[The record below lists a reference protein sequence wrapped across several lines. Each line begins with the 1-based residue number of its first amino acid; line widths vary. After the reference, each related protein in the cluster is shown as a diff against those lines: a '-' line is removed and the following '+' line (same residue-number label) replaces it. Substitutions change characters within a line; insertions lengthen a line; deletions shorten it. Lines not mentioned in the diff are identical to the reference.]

1 MPHMKVAFDTDVIVA
16 SRRSRSGAS
25 HALLLALQAGKLD
38 AVASVPMMLE
48 YEAVLMRS
56 EQRLATGMSA
66 QDVQDFLDELAA
78 LLIPVTTWFLWRPRL
93 RDPDDEMVLDA
104 AINGGAEAVV
114 TFNVQDFL
122 RGAAVFNLR
131 ILTPAEALLEIRRG

>member
-1 MPHMKVAFDTDVIVA
+1 MPDMKAAFDTDVIVA

-25 HALLLALQAGKLD
+25 HALLRALQAGEIT

-48 YEAVLMRS
+48 YEAVLMRPK
-56 EQRLATGMSA
+56 QRLATGMSV

-104 AINGGAEAVV
+104 AINGGAEAIV
-114 TFNVQDFL
+114 TFNVQDF
-122 RGAAVFNLR
+122 RPAAAVFSLR
-131 ILTPAEALLEIRRG
+131 ILTPAETLFELRRG

>member
-1 MPHMKVAFDTDVIVA
+1 MAFDTDVIVA

-25 HALLLALQAGKLD
+25 HALLRALQAGKLT

-48 YEAVLMRS
+48 YESVLMRS

-66 QDVQDFLDELAA
+66 QDVQDFLNELAA

-104 AINGGAEAVV
+104 AINGGAEAIV
-114 TFNVQDFL
+114 TF
-122 RGAAVFNLR
+122 
-131 ILTPAEALLEIRRG
+131 PS